1 MEGQIGHWDTLQAC
15 PARIADAECPCSP
28 ANAVGSILRPSSHT
42 ICQKL
47 PVELQQVQRCRPNP
61 VNLPGPDRTFS
72 LLHWRRLAGPGAFDF
87 KQGDGNGTLFWDVV
101 RSFIH
106 HPTAEQTACHHP
118 KPVLLDTGNINFPY
132 PW

>member
-1 MEGQIGHWDTLQAC
+1 MAGGGIIMWALSTL
-15 PARIADAECPCSP
+15 SSK
-28 ANAVGSILRPSSHT
+28 NLRCRMRTHPT
-42 ICQKL
+42 ICRRFSSIPLLTHFYQRL
-47 PVELQQVQRCRPNP
+47 PVKRQQAERCRPKP
-61 VNLPGPDRTFS
+61 VNLPGPARTFS
-72 LLHWRRLAGPGAFDF
+72 LPHWRRLAGPGAFDF